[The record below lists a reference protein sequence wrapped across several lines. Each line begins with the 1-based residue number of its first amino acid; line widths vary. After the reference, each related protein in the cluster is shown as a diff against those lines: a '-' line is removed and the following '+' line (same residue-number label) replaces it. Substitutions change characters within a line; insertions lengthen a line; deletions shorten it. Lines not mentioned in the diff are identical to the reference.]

1 MIGGICGDVIGS
13 RLEFGHNIISE
24 DFKLLTE
31 NNTFT
36 DDTVF
41 LVSMMDCIINHST
54 NYQSYLIKWCKK
66 YKDVGYGANFEYWLK
81 SDVKESYN
89 SKGNGCLIR
98 VIPIAY
104 LWKHSIEE
112 LDIEV
117 KKIIGFTHNSE
128 DAYKWSKAIAR
139 TIYLVRQKCPVGKI
153 LKNIETILGD
163 VKFSKIF
170 DIRNVRSE
178 LAKDIAPYAIITGL
192 TATDYENGVRD
203 IIYRNIDNDTGASI
217 VGAILEARG
226 FFPDEKVKEKIMA
239 ILPNEMK
246 NVIENF
252 YKEGI
257 K

>member
-13 RLEFGHNIISE
+13 RLEFGHNIILE

-54 NYQSYLIKWCKK
+54 SYQAYLIKWCKK

-104 LWKHSIEE
+104 LWKRSIEE

-117 KKIIGFTHNSE
+117 EKIIGFTHNSE

-139 TIYLVRQKCPVGKI
+139 TIYLARQKCPVGKI

-192 TATDYENGVRD
+192 TAKDYENGVRD
-203 IIYRNIDNDTGASI
+203 IIYRNIDNDTGAAI

-226 FFPDEKVKEKIMA
+226 FLPDEKVKEKIMA

-252 YKEGI
+252 YKEV
-257 K
+257 

>member
-13 RLEFGHNIISE
+13 RLEFGHNVIPKNFE
-24 DFKLLTE
+24 LLTE
-31 NNTFT
+31 KNTFT

-41 LVSMMDCIINHST
+41 LISMMDCIT
-54 NYQSYLIKWCKK
+54 NCSEDYQGYLIKWCQK
-66 YKDVGYGANFEYWLK
+66 YKDVGYGANFEHWLK

-104 LWKHSIEE
+104 LWEDSIEE

-117 KKIIGFTHNSE
+117 EKIIGFTHNSE
-128 DAYKWSKAIAR
+128 DAYKWGKAIAR
-139 TIYLVRQKCPVGKI
+139 TIYLARQKCPVGKI
-153 LKNIETILGD
+153 LTNIETILGD

-192 TATDYENGVRD
+192 TAKSYEDGVRD
-203 IIYRNIDNDTGASI
+203 IIYRNIDNDTGAAI

-226 FFPDEKVKEKIMA
+226 IMPKDDIKNKIME

-252 YKEGI
+252 YKEV
-257 K
+257 

>member
-54 NYQSYLIKWCKK
+54 NYQAYLIKWCKK

-81 SDVKESYN
+81 SDVKESYK

-104 LWKHSIEE
+104 HWSSSIEE
-112 LDIEV
+112 LDKEV
-117 KKIIGFTHNSE
+117 ERVVGFTHNSE
-128 DAYKWSKAIAR
+128 DSYEWSKAIAR
-139 TIYLVRQKCPVGKI
+139 TIYLTKRGYPAGKI
-153 LKNIETILGD
+153 LKNVETVLDNI
-163 VKFSKIF
+163 KFSNIV
-170 DIRNVRSE
+170 DIKGIRSE

-192 TATDYENGVRD
+192 TAKSYEDGVRD
-203 IIYRNIDNDTGASI
+203 IIYRNIDNDTGAAI
-217 VGAILEARG
+217 VGAILEARE
-226 FFPDEKVKEKIMA
+226 FMPKDNIKNRIME
-239 ILPNEMK
+239 ILPNDMK
-246 NVIENF
+246 NIIEKF
-252 YKEGI
+252 YK